1 MSIDYI
7 KSYEEDME
15 RAIKSYKRE
24 NVTTS
29 QKLTYLK
36 NLNIVTNALIKE
48 YSEKLEETK

>member
-7 KSYEEDME
+7 KSYEADME
-15 RAIKSYKRE
+15 RSIKSYKRE
-24 NVTTS
+24 NITIS

-48 YSEKLEETK
+48 YSEKLEKTE